1 MSSPTGLPYYK
12 RLPYNT
18 NGRYLEREP
27 TMKKSLF
34 VALGIGCI
42 IALTI
47 PALRDKG
54 KTRVGFLVL
63 DLTNPYWNSQAKG
76 ALAKAKEYNM
86 KLIVYDGQ
94 SDPAREIDAL
104 ENWITQGI
112 SGIIISAID
121 SKGCQAY
128 VKRAKQKGIPVVAAM
143 HPLEGADARLC
154 LDEYQFG
161 FKAGIEA
168 GKWITEKLNGQAE
181 VAILAADDLKH
192 IVDRADGIRDGIL
205 KMAPNAKLVARQD
218 AYVPDKGMAVT
229 EAILQ
234 AHPNIKVIQGIN
246 DSGVLGAYEAVR
258 AAGKDSPDFYIGGND
273 ATLEALE
280 KIKEG
285 GIYRCSVSID
295 PYGSGQ
301 HEVEMLY
308 NLLED
313 IEFERKQFVSM
324 TPVTMENVDEFL
336 GRYRA
341 RGK

>member
-1 MSSPTGLPYYK
+1 
-12 RLPYNT
+12 
-18 NGRYLEREP
+18 
-27 TMKKSLF
+27 MKKYLF
-34 VALGIGCI
+34 VALGIACI

-47 PALRDKG
+47 PALRDKS
-54 KTRVGFLVL
+54 KIRVGFLVL

-76 ALAKAKEYNM
+76 AMAKAKEYNM

-112 SGIIISAID
+112 GGIIISAID
-121 SKGCQAY
+121 SKGCEAY
-128 VKRAKQKGIPVVAAM
+128 VKRARQKGIPVVAAM

-161 FKAGIEA
+161 FRAGLEA
-168 GKWITEKLNGQAE
+168 GKWIAEKLGGE
-181 VAILAADDLKH
+181 TEFAILAADDLKH

-205 KMAPNAKLVARQD
+205 KMAPQAKLVARQD

-234 AHPNIKVIQGIN
+234 AHPDIKVIQGIN

-273 ATLEALE
+273 ATGEALE
-280 KIKEG
+280 KIKDG

-301 HEVEMLY
+301 REVEMLH
-308 NLLED
+308 NLLNG

-324 TPVTMENVDEFL
+324 TPVTIENVDEFL
-336 GRYRA
+336 RRYKA
-341 RGK
+341 QKE